1 MKKQKIKW
9 DRFPIQISSHAL
21 AVIHIFSRQDCIEDM
36 CFLTDCVKLDKKY
49 YGLPAVAA
57 KQFIDQLQG
66 QWNASF
72 MMALRDGI
80 DEELKKGDEKYG
92 TKFAKYSSKDKK

>member
-1 MKKQKIKW
+1 MKKPTIKW
-9 DRFPIQISSHAL
+9 DRFPIQINSHAL
-21 AVIHIFSRQDCIEDM
+21 AVIHIFSRHDCIEDM
-36 CFLTDCVKLDKKY
+36 CFLDDCIKLDKKY
-49 YGLPAVAA
+49 YGLPEVAA

-80 DEELKKGDEKYG
+80 DEELRKGDEKYG